1 MLRFLAMVVALI
13 VTSFYFF
20 PFYFTFIPVV
30 NTKMMVAACG
40 LLTFLAKLGMS
51 REGKMDKD
59 FMVLSLWALV
69 VSFVSFVSITV
80 NNTPDSSYLYYIVS
94 MWVWLGGAYFVV
106 SLIKRIH
113 GKVSVESVCFYLI
126 TVCVLQCILAE
137 AIELIPAV
145 KTFVDSIL
153 AGEGFMGKNE
163 GRLYGLGCALDVA
176 GGRFAVVLVMIAYL
190 LPRVANRENH
200 SAYICS
206 LLVAFLI
213 IAVIGNVIGR
223 TTLIGLLVGIVYLV
237 YALTIAKVVEGK
249 AKRTLVAWVL
259 GCTAIALM
267 VAAMLYNTDA
277 AWREQLRFG
286 FEGFFSLIEE
296 GRWEVHSNQQLAA
309 QYVWPD
315 NMHTWLIGDG
325 YMGSTESDPYY
336 IGYDWQGFYKGTD
349 VGYCRFVFY
358 FGLVGMAAFSLF
370 MVMVGKTCMRR
381 FEKYRLMFAIIL
393 LLNFVVWVKIST
405 DLFLCFAPFLVLS
418 AEDEEACK
426 QELSEADG

>member
-1 MLRFLAMVVALI
+1 MLRYLAMMVALI
-13 VTSFYFF
+13 ATSFYFF
-20 PFYFTFIPVV
+20 PFYFTFLPTV
-30 NTKMMVAACG
+30 NTKMMMSFCG
-40 LLTFLAKLGMS
+40 LVTFLMKLGMS
-51 REGKMDKD
+51 RKGKMEKD

-113 GKVSVESVCFYLI
+113 GKVSVELVCFYLI

-145 KTFVDSIL
+145 KTFVDSFL

-176 GGRFAVVLVMIAYL
+176 GSRFAVVSVMIAYL

-213 IAVIGNVIGR
+213 IALIGNIIGR
-223 TTLIGLLVGIVYLV
+223 TTLIGLLFGIVYLV
-237 YALTIAKVVEGK
+237 YAIAKVVEGK
-249 AKRTLVAWVL
+249 AKRILIVWML
-259 GCTAIALM
+259 GCTAIALT
-267 VAAMLYNTDA
+267 VAVVLYNTDA

-286 FEGFFSLIEE
+286 FEGFFSLVEE
-296 GRWEVHSNQQLAA
+296 GHWEYHSNEQLAA
-309 QYVWPD
+309 QIVWPD
-315 NMHTWLIGDG
+315 NLHTWLIGDG
-325 YMGSTESDPYY
+325 YMASTDIDPYY
-336 IGYDWQGFYKGTD
+336 TGITWHGFYKGTD
-349 VGYCRFVFY
+349 AGYCRFIFY

-370 MVMVGKTCMRR
+370 MIKAGAICMRR
-381 FEKYRLMFAIIL
+381 FKPYMLMFAIMLVI
-393 LLNFVVWVKIST
+393 NFIVWVKVST
-405 DLFLCFAPFLVLS
+405 DLFVVFAPFLALS
-418 AEDEEACK
+418 AEDEEACD
-426 QELSEADG
+426 QELSEAGG